1 VNASIK
7 SAEAAITLNYPTKE
21 EAEAIIKSL
30 SPDNLNL
37 KSSSSIESNRVNS
50 TVKLEIRCNRIET
63 LLATIDDLL
72 RCLRIAEET
81 INFLNGKSR

>member
-1 VNASIK
+1 VSASIK
-7 SAEAAITLNYPTKE
+7 TAEAAITLSYPTEK

-50 TVKLEIRCNRIET
+50 TVRLQIRCNRIET

>member
-1 VNASIK
+1 MSASIK
-7 SAEAAITLNYPTKE
+7 TAEATITLSYPTEE

-50 TVKLEIRCNRIET
+50 TVRLQIRCNRIET

>member
-1 VNASIK
+1 VSASIK
-7 SAEAAITLNYPTKE
+7 TAEATITLSYPTEE

-50 TVKLEIRCNRIET
+50 TVRLQIRCNRIET

>member
-1 VNASIK
+1 MNASIK
-7 SAEAAITLNYPTKE
+7 TAEAAITLNYSTEE

-37 KSSSSIESNRVNS
+37 KSSSSIESSRVNS
-50 TVKLEIRCNRIET
+50 TVKLEIRCNHIET

>member
-1 VNASIK
+1 MKVSIK
-7 SAEAAITLNYPTKE
+7 IAEVVITLNYSTEE
-21 EAEAIIKSL
+21 EAEAIMKSL

-37 KSSSSIESNRVNS
+37 KSNSSIESSRVNS
-50 TVKLEIRCNRIET
+50 TVNLEIRCGHIET

-81 INFLNGKSR
+81 INLVNRKPS

>member
-1 VNASIK
+1 MNASIK